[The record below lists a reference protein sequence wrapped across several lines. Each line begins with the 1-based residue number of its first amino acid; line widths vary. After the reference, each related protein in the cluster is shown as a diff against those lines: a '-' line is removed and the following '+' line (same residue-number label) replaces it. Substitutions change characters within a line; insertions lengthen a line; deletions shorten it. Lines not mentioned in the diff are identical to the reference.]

1 MLQQIDDI
9 PPVATSSSSGGGVV
23 AQPET
28 QVAATS
34 NSSNTILYTV
44 PSGRKAEVYLG
55 HQYTDS
61 NTNDYYL
68 HVDVGGTLIR
78 VWSGLSNQSA
88 QYRSLTTPLITLIA
102 GTIVRTKSSNTGYA
116 YILGVEKDA

>member
-1 MLQQIDDI
+1 MLT
-9 PPVATSSSSGGGVV
+9 PVDQAASSSSSGGGAV

-34 NSSNTILYTV
+34 GSQNTILYTV
-44 PSGRKAEVYLG
+44 PAGRKAEVYLG

-61 NTNDYYL
+61 NTNDYYVN
-68 HVDVGGTLIR
+68 VDVGGTLIR
-78 VWSGLSNQSA
+78 VYSGLSNQSV

-102 GTIVRTKSSNTGYA
+102 GTVVRTQPSNSGDA

>member
-1 MLQQIDDI
+1 MLT
-9 PPVATSSSSGGGVV
+9 PVDQAAASSSSGSAAV

-34 NSSNTILYTV
+34 NSTNTILYTV
-44 PSGRKAEVYLG
+44 PAGRKAEVYLG

-68 HVDVGGTLIR
+68 NVDVGGTLVR
-78 VWSGLSNQSA
+78 VWSGLSNQSM
-88 QYRSLTTPLITLIA
+88 QYRSLTTPLLTLIA
-102 GTIVRTKSSNTGYA
+102 GTVVKTQPNNSGYA
-116 YILGVEKDA
+116 FILGVEKDA